1 MEPMYDKM
9 RRANELHKDEQKRI
23 EKKLEARSKAKLVEI
38 IEKKFT
44 TTFIGDISAIEE
56 VFGELWGH
64 NKPSVHRTPRE
75 REWYEAWQILR
86 SRILDRGNKQAR
98 AVVDE
103 LKQYTVSWQGYNM
116 NLLSRKE
123 QGNEG

>member
-9 RRANELHKDEQKRI
+9 RRANDLHKDEQKRI

-75 REWYEAWQILR
+75 REWYEAWQVLR

-98 AVVDE
+98 AVIDE

-116 NLLSRKE
+116 HLLSRKE